1 MWMGVC
7 LLSLAHKPEH
17 CDKSQ
22 KIYYPPTTSHLF
34 KSIQYTQ

>member
-7 LLSLAHKPEH
+7 LLSLAHKLEH

-22 KIYYPPTTSHLF
+22 KLYYPLTSCHLF
-34 KSIQYTQ
+34 KCIQHT